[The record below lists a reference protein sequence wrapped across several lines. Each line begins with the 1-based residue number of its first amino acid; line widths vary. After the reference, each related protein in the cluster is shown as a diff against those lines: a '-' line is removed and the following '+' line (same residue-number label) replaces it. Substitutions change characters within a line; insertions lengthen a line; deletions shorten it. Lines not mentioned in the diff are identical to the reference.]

1 MKKILYLLIVIFTS
15 SEVIAS
21 NNPDDIL
28 GVWLN
33 GSGKGHIQIYKQNGK
48 YYGKIIWL
56 RDPKDPEGVLKVDKR
71 NPKEELRTRPI
82 VGLVVLRDFKFEDDE
97 WTGGKIYNPSDGK
110 DYKSILRL
118 QNPQTLS
125 VRGYIGF
132 SFIGKTD
139 IWRRI
144 K

>member
-110 DYKSILRL
+110 DYKSILKL

>member
-1 MKKILYLLIVIFTS
+1 MKKILYLLVFIFAS
-15 SEVIAS
+15 SDVIAS
-21 NNPDDIL
+21 HNPDDIL

-33 GSGKGHIQIYKQNGK
+33 GSGKGQIQIYKQNGK

-82 VGLVVLRDFKFEDDE
+82 VGLVILRDFKFEDDD
-97 WTGGKIYNPSDGK
+97 WSGGKIYNPSDGK
-110 DYKSILRL
+110 DYKSILKL
-118 QNPQTLS
+118 QNAQTLS

-139 IWRRI
+139 IWQRV